1 MSFNQITKIISILSV
16 IIMLVWGFAFNGWAR
31 SWLAVVIGGLIIAIL
46 KVVYDKHYDMMVLN
60 PGACGVEGF
69 HLVRTALRFRIEDGK
84 LKDMEVGEWP
94 KFTKS

>member
-46 KVVYDKHYDMMVLN
+46 KVVYDK
-60 PGACGVEGF
+60 E
-69 HLVRTALRFRIEDGK
+69 
-84 LKDMEVGEWP
+84 
-94 KFTKS
+94 